1 MVAPAT
7 VEGRTPPL
15 GRTALTWALVGL
27 IGLVLSLGTRF
38 FRPVARG
45 MQVSRSIIADSSEYQ
60 RRIKNNE
67 ALAAEVA
74 YLKTAQGTEWAVYK
88 YTGMVKPGQSVGQVV
103 VEPAPPVTPPDQ
115 SHRFRNWINQQRI
128 SSARNLHC
136 FGEVLLCFFKLRPLD
151 HPPKAC
157 NEGRS
162 SLSKGTTD
170 ARPVTYH
177 AGKSASSPEGEVED

>member
-27 IGLVLSLGTRF
+27 IGLGLSLGTRF

-45 MQVSRSIIADSSEYQ
+45 MQVSRSIIADSCEYQ

-88 YTGMVKPGQSVGQVV
+88 YTGMVKPGQSVGQVG
-103 VEPAPPVTPPDQ
+103 VEPTPAVTPPDQ
-115 SHRFRNWINQQRI
+115 PHRFRNWINQQRV

-136 FGEVLLCFFKLRPLD
+136 LGEVLLCFFKLRPLD
-151 HPPKAC
+151 QPPKAC
-157 NEGRS
+157 NDGQS
-162 SLSKGTTD
+162 SLSKGTTEVKS
-170 ARPVTYH
+170 VTYH
-177 AGKSASSPEGEVED
+177 AGESTASPKR